1 MTNNTINIVSSTEK
15 ALRIEVD
22 GTETWIQRRWM
33 RDDGTLP
40 PKGLESVHRAKSS
53 IKKRPY
59 VRVKYAEMRDISP
72 KAVVVKCFN
81 GDEAILPKS
90 QIIEELDYVF
100 GGSILVPQWLADKKP
115 LQFKHKQIWI

>member
-1 MTNNTINIVSSTEK
+1 MRIVSSTEK

-22 GTETWIQRRWM
+22 GAETWIQRRWM
-33 RDDGTLP
+33 RKDGTLTA
-40 PKGLESVHRAKSS
+40 KGLESVQRAKAGE
-53 IKKRPY
+53 KKRPY
-59 VRVKYAEMRDISP
+59 VRVKYAELRDISP

-90 QIIEELDYVF
+90 QIIEELDF
-100 GGSILVPQWLADKKP
+100 SILVPQWLADKKP